1 MSGSGS
7 GTPVSGT
14 SSAGGLVTPP
24 AFEPITLAELKLHL
38 RIDSGSFADNVDE
51 VRSILA
57 GDHALGVGYA
67 LLGIPVEVLGY
78 TVLVELAAGTFP
90 AAGTAEVKIQESD
103 TDGSVLTLT
112 IADSVCV
119 EGDGT
124 YALIFT
130 GTCVTAAVGTYTILS
145 NVITTV
151 SITSGGLGYTTAPTV
166 ATQTGDGSVTATIG
180 TWTDWTGGAFTM
192 VTAANDE
199 TTYEKAYTGTKR
211 YIRTVAQVLLDTCD
225 FGTSVI
231 RLAATSVEDDLLN
244 AIITAAREHVE
255 DITSRQIV
263 TATWDFVLQRWPDK
277 NYIKLPYGNL
287 QSVSWIKYK
296 ENDWASSAD
305 DVTLTLGTDYLVE
318 TNGIYCG
325 RIVLPYGE
333 SWPSETLYPSN
344 PITIRYVCG
353 WTTAAL
359 VPSKIKSAVKLAA
372 EDIYYHG
379 DRHET
384 LELVIN
390 NLLASYRLWD
400 EF

>member
-7 GTPVSGT
+7 GTPVTGA
-14 SSAGGLVTPP
+14 SSAGGLVIPP
-24 AFEPITLAELKLHL
+24 AFEPITLAELKLHIRL
-38 RIDSGSFADNVDE
+38 DSGSFSDNVDE
-51 VRSILA
+51 VRSILV

-78 TVLVELAAGTFP
+78 TALVELSAGTFP

-112 IADSVCV
+112 IADSSCV
-119 EGDGT
+119 EANGT
-124 YALIFT
+124 YALVFT
-130 GTCVTAAVGTYTILS
+130 GTCVTAATGTYTILA
-145 NVITTV
+145 NVITAV
-151 SITSGGLGYTTAPTV
+151 SITTGGLGYTTAPTV
-166 ATQTGDGSVTATIG
+166 ATQTADGSVTATIG

-255 DITSRQIV
+255 DICRRQII
-263 TATWDFVLQRWPDK
+263 TATWNFVLQEWPDK

-287 QSVSWIKYK
+287 QTVSYIKYK
-296 ENDWASSAD
+296 ESDWASVAD

-318 TNGIYCG
+318 TNGEQCG

-333 SWPSETLYPSN
+333 SWPSGTLYPSN
-344 PITIRYVCG
+344 PIIIRFVSG

-359 VPSKIKSAVKLAA
+359 VPSKIKSAIKFAA
-372 EDIYYHG
+372 EDSYYHG
-379 DRHET
+379 NRHDI
-384 LELVIN
+384 LEEVIN
-390 NLLASYRLWD
+390 NLLASSRLWD